1 LLYLNV
7 NNYVKKATINMFL
20 TRQDIEKIKGVLDQF
35 SDLDVFELEQD
46 SSSGIGSITTMTFS
60 REINGLRGSF
70 EIEVSG
76 SEEW

>member
-1 LLYLNV
+1 
-7 NNYVKKATINMFL
+7 MFL
-20 TRQDIEKIKGVLDQF
+20 NRQDIEKIKGVLDQF
-35 SDLDVFELEQD
+35 PDLDVFELEQD
-46 SSSGIGSITTMTFS
+46 ASSGIGSITTMTFA

>member
-1 LLYLNV
+1 MLYLNV
-7 NNYVKKATINMFL
+7 SNYTQKATINMFL
-20 TRQDIEKIKGVLDQF
+20 NRKDIEKIKDILDRCP
-35 SDLDVFELEQD
+35 DLDIFELEQD
-46 SSSGIGSITTMTFS
+46 SSSGIGSLTTMTFA